1 MVIGWRKLY
10 SGLESRY
17 FWRFHAGS
25 IGNLLLLVTF
35 RKTLTCFGQWGIS
48 KATPISILQFLSVCL
63 TCLGSSVLSWCS
75 LLKVSIGTRNIC
87 PCLFSPLTPLTSFL
101 SVVLGFYVYILHFI
115 FLTSILL
122 PLVLLRKWHHQP
134 QPHPLHEQS
143 LRKLAN
149 GHCQSCQ
156 VALTNFLSRSLSEG
170 KTLLLLSW
178 GNI

>member
-1 MVIGWRKLY
+1 M
-10 SGLESRY
+10 
-17 FWRFHAGS
+17 
-25 IGNLLLLVTF
+25 TF

-48 KATPISILQFLSVCL
+48 KATPVSILQHVCL

-75 LLKVSIGTRNIC
+75 LRKVSVGTRNIC
-87 PCLFSPLTPLTSFL
+87 PCLFSHLTPLDLFFCL
-101 SVVLGFYVYILHFI
+101 FFWGVYVYILHFI
-115 FLTSILL
+115 FLTSIFL
-122 PLVLLRKWHHQP
+122 PLVLLRKWHHQPYRQP

-178 GNI
+178 GRI